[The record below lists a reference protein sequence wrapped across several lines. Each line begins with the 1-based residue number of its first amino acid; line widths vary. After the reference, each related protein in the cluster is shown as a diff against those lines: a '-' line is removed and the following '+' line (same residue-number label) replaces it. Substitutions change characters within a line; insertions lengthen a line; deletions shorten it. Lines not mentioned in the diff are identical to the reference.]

1 VTEVIVDELDF
12 CDSKNAATNKPVN
25 TVPDDSEIIPF

>member
-12 CDSKNAATNKPVN
+12 CDSKNAATNKPTN